1 MELQVNDSEYKRLEK
16 IEDKI
21 DKLSDAV
28 ISIARIEER
37 VNTVLKQNERFFTRM
52 DKLEN
57 RVETVEQ
64 KALVNT
70 KGIGSIERF
79 FWIIVSAVVAA
90 IMYNFR

>member
-1 MELQVNDSEYKRLEK
+1 MELQVNDNEYKRLEK

-21 DKLSDAV
+21 DKLSDAI

-37 VNTVLKQNERFFTRM
+37 VTTVLKQNDRFFVRL
-52 DKLEN
+52 DKLED
-57 RVETVEQ
+57 RVDDVEK
-64 KALVNT
+64 KATLNT
-70 KGIGSIERF
+70 KGVSNIERF

>member
-70 KGIGSIERF
+70 KGIGSIERI

>member
-64 KALVNT
+64 KALVNKT
-70 KGIGSIERF
+70 GIGSIERF

>member
-52 DKLEN
+52 DKLED

-70 KGIGSIERF
+70 KGVGSIERF